1 MRATARRA
9 LYYALWPA
17 EKALDLLGWLWRA
30 SCALII
36 ASNPVLLATWI
47 LRRGKRRERKDE

>member
-1 MRATARRA
+1 MTRRRV
-9 LYYALWPA
+9 LYWALWPA

-36 ASNPVLLATWI
+36 ASHPALLATWI
-47 LRRGKRRERKDE
+47 LRRDKRRERKDE